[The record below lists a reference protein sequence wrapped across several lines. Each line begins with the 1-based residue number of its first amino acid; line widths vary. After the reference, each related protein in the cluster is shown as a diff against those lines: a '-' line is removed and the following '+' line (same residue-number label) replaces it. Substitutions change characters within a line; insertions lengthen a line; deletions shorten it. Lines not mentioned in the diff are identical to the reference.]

1 MTDDYTQAEIVRSL
15 QRIEKSQEALT
26 ALVTSQGT
34 TYVTR
39 VEFDLVRTAQA
50 KEIREAKEATAA
62 VQAAT
67 ESRRPSGWT
76 IAVGLAAIITSA
88 VALVLLLAK

>member
-26 ALVTSQGT
+26 QLVTSQGT

-39 VEFDLVRTAQA
+39 VEFDLVRTAQE
-50 KEIREAKEATAA
+50 KTLNEIKAESAA
-62 VQAAT
+62 
-67 ESRRPSGWT
+67 RRAPWWS
-76 IAVGLAAIITSA
+76 VMSA
-88 VALVLLLAK
+88 VAGLVAVAVAIIVALP